1 MRQDDPSGPED
12 LLARLEAR
20 LDRAAEAAE
29 RLIGEATREAKRDAT
44 RTPEDPSAD
53 ATTPDDGEPPPTDER
68 PPPAGWQTRRSA
80 EQTPGDLELLLQVI
94 GSLRERV
101 PSDLQRRLA
110 EALRELL
117 LALRALI
124 DWYLER
130 AERHRREPVEVQDI
144 PIL

>member
-1 MRQDDPSGPED
+1 MPDPGPSQPED
-12 LLARLEAR
+12 LLARMEAR

-29 RLIGEATREAKRDAT
+29 SLIAEAGAVASGAVRRQA
-44 RTPEDPSAD
+44 
-53 ATTPDDGEPPPTDER
+53 GER
-68 PPPAGWQTRRSA
+68 PPPAGWQSRAGTEARES
-80 EQTPGDLELLLQVI
+80 GDLDLLMQLV
-94 GSLRERV
+94 GSLRELV
-101 PSDLQRRLA
+101 PTDLQRRLG

-130 AERHRREPVEVQDI
+130 AERRGREAPEVQDI